1 MQIENTRL
9 QSLSTLRQLYDQATN
24 LKISM
29 QKYNKLLQSQKTLSL
44 LNKALENGQLSMI
57 EYFIEANQVYESMQ
71 NYLQLENQYQQIVS
85 QMYRF
90 KL

>member
-1 MQIENTRL
+1 MQLENTRL

-24 LKISM
+24 LKVSM
-29 QKYNKLLQSQKTLSL
+29 QEYNKLLQSQKTLSL

-85 QMYRF
+85 QMYRY

>member
-1 MQIENTRL
+1 MHRGL

-24 LKISM
+24 LKVSM
-29 QKYNKLLQSQKTLSL
+29 QEYNKLLQSQKTLSL

-85 QMYRF
+85 QMYRY

>member
-9 QSLSTLRQLYDQATN
+9 QSLSTLRQLYDQAVN

-29 QKYNKLLQSQKTLSL
+29 QEYNKLLQSQKTLSL

-85 QMYRF
+85 QMYRY

>member
-1 MQIENTRL
+1 MKKKNPRL

-24 LKISM
+24 LKVSM
-29 QKYNKLLQSQKTLSL
+29 QEYNKLLQSQKTLSL

-85 QMYRF
+85 QMYRY

>member
-1 MQIENTRL
+1 M
-9 QSLSTLRQLYDQATN
+9 RQLYDQATN
-24 LKISM
+24 LKVSM
-29 QKYNKLLQSQKTLSL
+29 QEYNKLLQSQKTLSL

-85 QMYRF
+85 QMYRY

>member
-29 QKYNKLLQSQKTLSL
+29 QEYNKLLQSQKTLSL

>member
-24 LKISM
+24 LKVSM
-29 QKYNKLLQSQKTLSL
+29 QEYSKLLPSQKTLSL

-85 QMYRF
+85 QMYRY

>member
-9 QSLSTLRQLYDQATN
+9 QSLSTLRQLYDQVTN
-24 LKISM
+24 LKVSM
-29 QKYNKLLQSQKTLSL
+29 QEYNKLLQSQKTLSL

-85 QMYRF
+85 QMYRY

>member
-29 QKYNKLLQSQKTLSL
+29 QEYNKLLQSQKTLSL

-85 QMYRF
+85 QMYRY